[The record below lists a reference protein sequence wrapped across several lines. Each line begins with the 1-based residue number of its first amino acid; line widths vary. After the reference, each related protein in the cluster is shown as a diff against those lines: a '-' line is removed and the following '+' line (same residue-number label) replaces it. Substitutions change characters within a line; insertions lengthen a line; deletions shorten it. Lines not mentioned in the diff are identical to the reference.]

1 MRTTSPASAGP
12 WCVPALSACRRA
24 PRRGWASARERR
36 RGSRGRPY
44 CLQNDE
50 VPRISH
56 RAASEELAARD
67 PVMARLYAA
76 IGPCQLRARQ
86 ATPFRA
92 LARSIAFQQLS
103 GRAAATIYGR
113 FEALLDGDVTPDAVL
128 GRSHDE
134 LRSVGL
140 SEAKTRS
147 IIDLAER
154 VLDGT
159 VPLASLGRLGDEE
172 LIERLVVVRGIGRW
186 TAEMFL
192 IFQLRR
198 LDVWPVDDLG
208 VRKGYAK
215 AYALTGMP
223 TPAELAFHGDAFRP
237 YRSVAAWYCWR
248 ATELTELPG

>member
-1 MRTTSPASAGP
+1 
-12 WCVPALSACRRA
+12 
-24 PRRGWASARERR
+24 
-36 RGSRGRPY
+36 
-44 CLQNDE
+44 
-50 VPRISH
+50 
-56 RAASEELAARD
+56 
-67 PVMARLYAA
+67 MARLHAVV
-76 IGPCQLRARQ
+76 GPCKLRARQ
-86 ATPFRA
+86 PTPFRA

-103 GRAAATIYGR
+103 GKAAATIYGR
-113 FEALLDGDVTPDAVL
+113 FEALLDGEVTPETVL
-128 GRSHDE
+128 AASYDD

-140 SEAKTRS
+140 SDAKTRS

-154 VLDGT
+154 VSDGT
-159 VPLASLGRLGDEE
+159 VPIDRLGRLNDEE

-215 AYALTGMP
+215 AFGLREMP